1 MDAIDRGNYAGGAK
15 GRHWAL
21 DPIDGTKG
29 FLRGGQ
35 YAVCLALIVDGIVQ
49 LGVVGCPNLPIHHT
63 EPNGERGSLFIAV
76 RGQGAFQRT
85 FTNTEE
91 SPIHFADISSTAEA
105 TFCESVEAGHS
116 SHGDA
121 VEIAKA
127 LGITREPVRM
137 DSQAKYCSISR
148 GDADI
153 YLRLPT
159 SKTYVE
165 KIWVR
170 LIVLISKRDSFT
182 DHIMLYIGSRFR

>member
-1 MDAIDRGNYAGGAK
+1 MLDAIDRGNYAGGAK

-49 LGVVGCPNLPIHHT
+49 VGVVGCPNLPVQHT
-63 EPNGERGSLFIAV
+63 QPEGERGSLFIAV
-76 RGQGAFQRT
+76 RGHGAFQRT
-85 FTNTEE
+85 FKNEVEE
-91 SPIHFADISSTAEA
+91 PIQFADISTTSEA
-105 TFCESVEAGHS
+105 TFCESVEAAHS

-121 VEIAKA
+121 VEIAKL

-165 KIWVR
+165 KIWVIYFNVCTL
-170 LIVLISKRDSFT
+170 LIT
-182 DHIMLYIGSRFR
+182 NY